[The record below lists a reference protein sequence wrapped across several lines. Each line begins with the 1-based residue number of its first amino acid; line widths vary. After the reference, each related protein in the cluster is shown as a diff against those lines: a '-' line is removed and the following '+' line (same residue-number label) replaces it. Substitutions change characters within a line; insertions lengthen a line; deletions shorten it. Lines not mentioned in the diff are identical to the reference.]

1 MFPSVAPRPGGLTK
15 GGLMGGSIIRTTIA
29 VVALLAAL
37 CLAPRAQAG
46 SPPEIEASVRATLE
60 DFFQEV
66 WSGRELA
73 NKAVAILVFPTIVKA
88 GFGIGGEYGEG
99 ALHIRGRTA
108 GYYNIIS
115 ASIGFQFGAQ
125 ARSAIIMFMT
135 EAALADFQRTD
146 GWKVGVDGSIAIIT
160 VGAGGQIDTNSIR
173 SPVIGFIFD
182 QKGLMYNRIHPAK
195 AIG

>member
-1 MFPSVAPRPGGLTK
+1 
-15 GGLMGGSIIRTTIA
+15 MGGEINRTTITM
-29 VVALLAAL
+29 VAFLAAL
-37 CLAPRAQAG
+37 CLAPPAQAV
-46 SPPEIEASVRATLE
+46 SPREIDASVRATLE
-60 DFFQEV
+60 DFFRDV

-125 ARSAIIMFMT
+125 ARSVIIMFMT

-146 GWKVGVDGSIAIIT
+146 GWKVGVDGSIAIVT

-182 QKGLMYNRIHPAK
+182 QKGLMYNLTLEGSKISRVQR
-195 AIG
+195 